1 MKVKV
6 NEEACIGCGACCAIC
21 DAVFEIGDE
30 GISVVKKK
38 KVEDES
44 EKEAVREAVDACP
57 TGAIEVEE

>member
-1 MKVKV
+1 MNVKV
-6 NEEACIGCGACCAIC
+6 NNDACIGCGACCAIC

-44 EKEAVREAVDACP
+44 EKEAVREAVDA
-57 TGAIEVEE
+57 

>member
-1 MKVKV
+1 MNVKV
-6 NEEACIGCGACCAIC
+6 NNDACIGSGACCAIW

-30 GISVVKKK
+30 RISVVKKK